1 MNREVS
7 LQLENISNPWK
18 PLGPFQGLPYPRR
31 CAEMLE
37 AANLLSDRQEEGE
50 EHFFVSDHAEN
61 FSEVARLFLKTEELH
76 ASLVQIEDF

>member
-1 MNREVS
+1 
-7 LQLENISNPWK
+7 
-18 PLGPFQGLPYPRR
+18 
-31 CAEMLE
+31 MLE

-50 EHFFVSDHAEN
+50 EQFFVSDHAEN